1 LDQLCDRK
9 RIHIREGGRMTRR
22 HRIAAGIAFAFAG
35 LSTAAAAPAD
45 GTPQRWIVTFD
56 APPLAAHDGSD
67 IVRDAQGK
75 RLAPPERRGARIDL
89 DGPQARAYRSHLD
102 ATQAAFLDALRAG
115 GKSGAAP
122 LARWSVVANGML
134 LELDDAGAA
143 AARALPGVRAVEPE
157 FTRRVA
163 TDAGPGWVGA
173 EPFWNDA
180 VPGASGL
187 GRGAG
192 AIVGVIDTGINAAH
206 PSFAATAEDGYL
218 HVNPRGSFLGL
229 CASTPP
235 RCNAKLIGIHDFT
248 SEGSRDGSDANGHGS
263 HVAGTAAGNPWTAP
277 ASALTANQPL
287 RVSGVAP
294 RAAIVSYKACT
305 NDPDDPT
312 SPGTCSGS
320 ALVSSIEQAVRD
332 GVDVINYSIGSEDAR
347 DPWSGV
353 RGGGTTDALAL
364 LNARAAGVVAVV
376 AAGNSGPREASIN
389 APGNAPWVLTAAA
402 STHDRIFGTVLA
414 GVQGTGIAAPFSL
427 AGAAQGAA
435 LPQRRIVHAKDF
447 GNALCGTGPSEGVS
461 PTGASN
467 PFRPGTFNG
476 EIVVCVRGIYA
487 RVEKSWNVRQAGAAG
502 YVLVNTLAEAESIV
516 SDNHGMPAV
525 HLGYAAGQRLQA
537 ALEAARLA
545 GGQVSASIEATRRVL
560 DAELGDRRAAFSSRG
575 PVRPYGGWLK
585 PDIAAPGVSI
595 LAADNEQPVLA
606 PLSGTSM
613 ATPHVAGAAALL
625 AAARPNWNVS
635 QIESALLTTAR
646 GGMRREDAAT
656 PASPHDVGGGRLRV
670 DEAARAG
677 LYFELPRS
685 AFVAGDPVAG
695 GDPEAPTRIN
705 RPSLVDASCAERCSF
720 TRRVTDMGAGGS
732 WTIEARLPAGAGASI
747 SPQAFALGPGQSQE
761 IRVELDVADGRV
773 VGGWVHGEIALRA
786 ASGVEQRLP
795 VSVFSE
801 PGSLPARLDAV
812 AAATS
817 GAAEFPLSGLV
828 ALPDAVFRGTA
839 LARQESAQQS
849 VAGRGGRDTYDETAI
864 GSVVRTL
871 TIGGSDAGRSTFAIV
886 AEASSASSRDVDLFI
901 GQDQDGDGAPDAFE
915 ELCAADGP
923 TANERCAL
931 DVVLEGAADRR
942 TYWIYAINLT
952 AGAGGSDAVALRWSA
967 VPVVLPAGV
976 AANDTLVASGPGR
989 VAARAGFNVRVG
1001 WHAPSMLPGETW
1013 AGYLELGA
1021 SREAPRGLGRVP
1033 VFVTASA
1040 SLAQSAIVLDP
1051 RGDAVR
1057 LRLRPGAAHERIAV
1071 DLPANVAG
1079 LVVDLG
1085 NAANVDLH
1093 VARDATPGTGPEL
1106 RAAPPRTTAA
1116 GSATG
1121 AAASKRV
1128 QIVAPALAPGRWYLT
1143 PTNTGAGDAEVVLSV
1158 SATFAGDAPALADNA
1173 YFNPDRSGHGVLLVR
1188 AGDQLAATWF
1198 TYREDGAPTWYIAQ
1212 APAPAAGRG
1221 TWQATLRRSTWN
1233 GASNQLSEV
1242 GEVILARTGTNAFR
1256 WTWQLDGR
1264 YGSEPMVAAT
1274 VPECVEGGTRDY
1286 GGAWFAPARGGF
1298 GYSIVTLPSTEV
1310 QTAFLYDAAGN
1321 PTWLYGQVFP
1331 FGTGAFP
1338 LLQYSGFC
1346 PLCAATAPTTRPAGT
1361 LVRSYASAATG
1372 SIRVDAT
1379 LLAPLAGAW
1388 VTDDAV
1394 QRISL
1399 ERNCLR

>member
-1 LDQLCDRK
+1 
-9 RIHIREGGRMTRR
+9 MTRR
-22 HRIAAGIAFAFAG
+22 HHIAAAVAFALAG
-35 LSTAAAAPAD
+35 LSSAADAGSASASR
-45 GTPQRWIVTFD
+45 RWIVTFD
-56 APPLAAHDGSD
+56 TPPLAAYDGSAPL
-67 IVRDAQGK
+67 RDAQGK
-75 RLAPPERRGARIDL
+75 RLAAPERRGRRVDL
-89 DGPQARAYRSHLD
+89 AGASSRAYLAHLD
-102 ATQAAFLDALRAG
+102 ARHAAFLDALRAG
-115 GKSGAAP
+115 AKSAAAP

-134 LELDDAGAA
+134 LELDDAAA
-143 AARALPGVRAVEPE
+143 AVARALPGVRAVEPE

-163 TDAGPGWVGA
+163 TDAGPAWVGA

-180 VPGASGL
+180 VPGASAL

-192 AIVGVIDTGINAAH
+192 AIVGVVDTGINAAH
-206 PSFAATAEDGYL
+206 PSFAATAEDGYQ
-218 HVNPRGSFLGL
+218 HVNPRGAFLGL
-229 CASTPP
+229 CASTPS

-248 SEGSRDGSDANGHGS
+248 TEGSRDGSDANGHGS

-305 NDPDDPT
+305 NDPADNT
-312 SPGTCSGS
+312 SPGICSGS
-320 ALVSSIEQAVRD
+320 ALLSSIEQAVRD
-332 GVDVINYSIGSEDAR
+332 GVDVINYSIGGEDAR

-389 APGNAPWVLTAAA
+389 APGNAPWVVTAAA

-435 LPQRRIVHAKDF
+435 LPPRRVVHAKDF
-447 GNALCGTGPSEGVS
+447 GNALCGTGPSEGVN

-487 RVEKSWNVRQAGAAG
+487 RVEKSWNVRQAGASG

-537 ALEAARLA
+537 ALEAARVA

-560 DAELGDRRAAFSSRG
+560 DADLGDRRAAFSSRG
-575 PVRPYGGWLK
+575 PVRPHGGWLK

-595 LAADNEQPVLA
+595 LAADNEQPALA

-635 QIESALLTTAR
+635 QIESALVTTAR

-656 PASPHDVGGGRLRV
+656 PADPHDVGGGRLRV

-677 LYFELPRS
+677 LYLDLPRS
-685 AFVAGDPVAG
+685 AFVAGDPVTAG
-695 GDPEAPTRIN
+695 DADAPTKIN
-705 RPSLVDASCAERCSF
+705 RPSLVDATCAERCVF

-732 WTIEARLPAGAGASI
+732 WAVEARLPAGAIARV

-761 IRVELDVADGRV
+761 IRIELDVADGRI

-801 PGSLPARLDAV
+801 PGPLPARLDAT
-812 AAATS
+812 APATS
-817 GAAEFPLSGLV
+817 GTVEFPLSGLV

-839 LARQESAQQS
+839 LVRQESAQQS
-849 VAGRGGRDTYDETAI
+849 IGGRGGRETYTDTAI
-864 GSVVRTL
+864 GSLVRTL

-886 AEASSASSRDVDLFI
+886 AEAASGTSRDVDLFI

-915 ELCAADGP
+915 ELCVADGP
-923 TANERCAL
+923 TSNERCAL

-942 TYWIYAINLT
+942 TYWIYAANLT
-952 AGAGGSDAVALRWSA
+952 PGAGGSDAVTLRWSA
-967 VPVVLPAGV
+967 VPVALPPGV
-976 AANDTLVASGPGR
+976 PANDTLVASGPGR
-989 VAARAGFNVRVG
+989 VASRAPFNLRVG

-1013 AGYLELGA
+1013 AGYVELGA
-1021 SREAPRGLGRVP
+1021 AREVPGGVGRIP
-1033 VFVTASA
+1033 VFVTASG
-1040 SLAQSAIVLDP
+1040 SLAQAAILLDP
-1051 RGDAVR
+1051 RGDALR
-1057 LRLRPGAAHERIAV
+1057 MRLRPGVAHERIAV
-1071 DLPANVAG
+1071 DLPANVAA
-1079 LVVDLG
+1079 LQVDLA
-1085 NAANVDLH
+1085 NAAGVDLH
-1093 VARDATPGTGPEL
+1093 VARDAAPGDGPEL
-1106 RAAPPRTTAA
+1106 RAAPPRAA
-1116 GSATG
+1116 AVASATG
-1121 AAASKRV
+1121 GAASKRV
-1128 QIVAPALAPGRWYLT
+1128 QLSTPQLGPGRWYLT
-1143 PTNTGAGDAEVVLSV
+1143 PTNTGATDVEVVLSV
-1158 SATFAGDAPALADNA
+1158 SASVAGDAPPLADNA
-1173 YFNPDRSGHGVLLVR
+1173 YFNPARSGHGVLLVR

-1198 TYREDGAPTWYIAQ
+1198 TYRDDGAPTWYIAQ
-1212 APAPAAGRG
+1212 APAPAPGQG
-1221 TWQATLRRSTWN
+1221 TWQAPLRRSTWN
-1233 GASNQLSEV
+1233 GASNVLSEV
-1242 GEVILARTGTNAFR
+1242 GEVILTRTAANAFH
-1256 WTWQLDGR
+1256 WSWQLDGR
-1264 YGSEPMVAAT
+1264 YGSEPLVAAT

-1321 PTWLYGQVFP
+1321 PAWLYGQVFP
-1331 FGTGAFP
+1331 FGNGTFA
-1338 LLQYSGFC
+1338 LQQYSGFC
-1346 PLCAATAPTTRPAGT
+1346 PLCPAVAPTTRPAGT
-1361 LVRSYASAATG
+1361 LARSYASAATG

-1388 VTDDAV
+1388 ATDDAV
-1394 QRISL
+1394 QRISV
-1399 ERNCLR
+1399 ERACPR